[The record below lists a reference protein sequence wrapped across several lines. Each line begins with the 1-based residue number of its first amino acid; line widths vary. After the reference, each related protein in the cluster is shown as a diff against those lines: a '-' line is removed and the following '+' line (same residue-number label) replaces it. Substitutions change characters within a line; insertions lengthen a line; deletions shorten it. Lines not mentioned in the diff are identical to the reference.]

1 MSASD
6 AKAAIDGLAAEIA
19 RAEDA
24 IEGALHDADSA
35 LERVDARIQSLRRFH
50 LETHRREGA
59 KVAARVAEARGRVR
73 ETLRSRSR
81 GGKGKGRE
89 GGKEGEGRGREGN
102 GSGGEGER
110 EGGGSK
116 VSKYMAK
123 AQAKT
128 ERKLARQA
136 RKRAAAKQKAAD
148 AAGGS
153 PSAIRGLDAL
163 RRR

>member
-81 GGKGKGRE
+81 GGKGRE